1 MMTLLELKD
10 IGYQVADVT
19 VLQQINLQ
27 VAEQDYI
34 TITGPSG
41 SGKSTLLRI
50 IAGLLTRTSGQLL
63 LAGKEWA
70 DYDPIL
76 YRRQVSYAVQQPQLF
91 GQTVADN
98 LRFPFQIRQ
107 QNFDSKQATAAL
119 ARVNLP
125 VAYLDKPINDLSGG
139 ERQRVAILRHLLFP
153 PQLLLLDE
161 ISTGLDNENKQIL
174 HQEIMRM
181 NREKGV
187 TILAVTHD
195 NEEINGANR
204 LVKIV
209 AGRMEVGQ

>member
-1 MMTLLELKD
+1 MTLLELKD